1 MAAEAGGS
9 PANGWRARK
18 KRKKK
23 FQLDPNPHT
32 LTDTLTDTHFAFI
45 SIDLKIKINMIK
57 NLKICNEI
65 VMSYI
70 GRKLRALLNFHLQ
83 YSLGGAVSNH
93 ARTHS

>member
-1 MAAEAGGS
+1 MCVCVCGCIAHACVCVCVCMCEF
-9 PANGWRARK
+9 NVRK
-18 KRKKK
+18 YVEDYQK
-23 FQLDPNPHT
+23 FE
-32 LTDTLTDTHFAFI
+32 
-45 SIDLKIKINMIK
+45 IKINMIK